1 PGLEVI
7 NDGIPMYQSS
17 DYTDAGYM
25 YADSKLLIVGD
36 ADAIANQNNNTQTFS
51 AIVTMV
57 TNWIQKG
64 SL

>member
-1 PGLEVI
+1 
-7 NDGIPMYQSS
+7 
-17 DYTDAGYM
+17 M